1 VSEIKMETTAKR
13 VAKNTLWLFS
23 QAIVGRLLSFIL
35 IIYLARKLGDLNFGK
50 FSFAN
55 AFVQIFIIIADLGV
69 SFLIIREVARDR
81 ENVDKYL
88 SNGFFIKVILSLL
101 TFGIIF
107 ILANILKCPSDTKV
121 IIYLIGL
128 CNILESLGNLFGS
141 IFNAFEQMKYLF
153 LTEIIEKVFLVLL
166 CFIFLSVGYGLI
178 TVAFLYFLSGVLY
191 LALNIILLLRN
202 IGKLSFRL
210 DIGFALGLF
219 RKSLPF
225 ALGGLLLMFYYYID
239 AVMLGKMK
247 GEQVVGWYSA
257 GYQLCIALGIIS
269 SVFLTAVFPVMSR
282 LFESSIDSLRNVY
295 EKCFKYLL
303 ALGIPISI
311 GGVILGK
318 RIIFLFYG
326 NSYLHSVLPF
336 QLIAAVIAFSYIN
349 SLLGYFLTSVDRL
362 NDKNM
367 IFAISALIN
376 VALNFL
382 LIPRYSYA
390 GAAIATVASEI
401 LFCILCLSYTSR
413 HFFHFLPLGLILK
426 SLFASVIMGI
436 FIRLSKN
443 INLFLLILFGALI
456 YFILL
461 WFLGYFDKEDKLL
474 FREVIGSH
482 G

>member
-1 VSEIKMETTAKR
+1 METTAKR

-23 QAIVGRLLSFIL
+23 QAIAGRLFSFIL

-81 ENVDKYL
+81 ENVDKYF

-107 ILANILKCPSDTKV
+107 TLANILKCPSDTKIV
-121 IIYLIGL
+121 IYLIGL

-141 IFNAFEQMKYLF
+141 IFNAFEKMEYLF
-153 LTEIIEKVFLVLL
+153 LTEIAEKVFLILPCL
-166 CFIFLSVGYGLI
+166 FFLSIGYGLMM
-178 TVAFLYFLSGVLY
+178 VAFLYFLSGVFY
-191 LALNIILLLRN
+191 LVLNIVLLSKNIGRISFKVNVKFALELLR
-202 IGKLSFRL
+202 R
-210 DIGFALGLF
+210 
-219 RKSLPF
+219 SLPF

-257 GYQLCIALGIIS
+257 AYQLCIALGIIS

-282 LFESSIDSLRNVY
+282 LFKTSMDFLRNVY

-303 ALGIPISI
+303 AFGVPISI
-311 GGVILGK
+311 GGVILAR
-318 RIIFLFYG
+318 RIVFLFYG
-326 NSYLHSVLPF
+326 KSYFNSILPF
-336 QLIAAVIAFSYIN
+336 QLIISVTAFSYIN
-349 SLLGYFLTSVDRL
+349 SLFGYFLTSVDRV
-362 NDKNM
+362 NDKNK
-367 IFAISALIN
+367 IFAISTFTN
-376 VALNFL
+376 VGLNFV
-382 LIPRYSYA
+382 LIPKYSYVGA
-390 GAAIATVASEI
+390 GIATILSEI
-401 LFCILCLSYTSR
+401 LFCIFCMSYISH
-413 HFFHFLPLGLILK
+413 HFFYYLSLELILK
-426 SLFASVIMGI
+426 SLFASVIMAI
-436 FIRLSKN
+436 FMKLAIN
-443 INLFLLILFGALI
+443 INLALLILLSILF

-461 WFLGYFDKEDKLL
+461 WFFGYFDKEDKLL
-474 FREVIGSH
+474 FREVIGLH